1 MQNALLSLLCTIV
14 DRGKGEGVT
23 ELMDRE
29 GANHHT
35 VTLGH
40 GTAHK
45 GILSVLGLKD
55 TAKDVVF
62 TFLPSHVAA
71 NALRRLSYAL
81 DIDRPGKG
89 IAFVLPVGSVAGA
102 ATLKMLMG
110 GEDAVRPEEEKQMS
124 EKISHELIVAII
136 NKGFSEAVMDAARPA
151 GAGGGTGIHARGAA
165 PQEGSHFFGITIQPE
180 KEMLLIVVDQEHK
193 IPVMQAVTKAAGMQT
208 EGHGIV
214 FSLPVT
220 ALMGI
225 SRKGERKEDAE

>member
-1 MQNALLSLLCTIV
+1 MHNALLSLLVTIV
-14 DRGKGEGVT
+14 DRGKGEGVAS
-23 ELMDRE
+23 LLNRE

-35 VTLGH
+35 VSMGH
-40 GTAHK
+40 GTTHK

-62 TFLPSHVAA
+62 SFLPSKVAHG
-71 NALRRLSYAL
+71 ALARLSYAL
-81 DIDRPGKG
+81 DIDRPGMG

-110 GEDAVRPEEEKQMS
+110 SEEVDQQEEEKKMTEQS
-124 EKISHELIVAII
+124 SHELIVAII
-136 NKGFSEAVMDAARPA
+136 NKGFSETVMEAARPA
-151 GAGGGTGIHARGAA
+151 GAGGGTVIHARGASS
-165 PQEGSHFFGITIQPE
+165 QEGSHFFGITIQPE
-180 KEMLLIVVDQEHK
+180 KEMLLIVVDKEHK
-193 IPVMQAVTKAAGMQT
+193 LPVMQAVTKAAGMQT

-225 SRKGERKEDAE
+225 ARKGERKEEV